1 MIQLGN
7 VNIKAVRAFTRE
19 DWMTWG
25 GSSKFDRDSLTVGAP
40 WCDGVDPLVIDV
52 EINGHDAMVVSG
64 GESWEIYVGDLGV
77 WTPCSNVSTK
87 LDAASQAEMLGRLA
101 MLRIDEK
108 TLNQFFDWRGELS
121 PEPFYFRDAPK
132 EARVRTSPI
141 EQDEDLPRRI
151 TIPDFPNAPKVAP
164 KVAPSGFTL
173 MTVAPGVEHRKVY
186 TTEHTVTFT
195 SDALDDLL
203 RTTVGAP
210 SSAEVEIDVRTLET
224 TIKWKVS

>member
-25 GSSKFDRDSLTVGAP
+25 GSSKFDSDSLTEGLP
-40 WCDGVDPLVIDV
+40 WSDGMDPLVIDV
-52 EINGHDAMVVSG
+52 EINGHEAMVVSG
-64 GESWEIYVGDLGV
+64 GESWEIYVADLGV
-77 WTPCSNVSTK
+77 WTPCSNVTG
-87 LDAASQAEMLGRLA
+87 LLAATSQAEMLGRLA

-121 PEPFYFRDAPK
+121 PEPFYFHDAPK

-141 EQDEDLPRRI
+141 EQDKDLPRRV
-151 TIPDFPNAPKVAP
+151 TLPDFPQVAP
-164 KVAPSGFTL
+164 QGFTL
-173 MTVAPGVEHRKVY
+173 RTVAPGVEHRKVY

-210 SSAEVEIDVRTLET
+210 SSAEVEIDVRTMET